1 MTDVL
6 AHVGK
11 RTLIMGILNVT
22 PDSFSDG
29 GRFFE
34 VARALEQARRLVAEG
49 ADIIDIGGESTRPG
63 AHTVSAEEELRR
75 VVPVIQA
82 IRRELSVPISIDTYK
97 AKVAEAALSVG
108 ANMVNDIS
116 ALRFDGQMADLV
128 AHAGVPVILMHMQ
141 GEPRT
146 MQANPV
152 YGDVVGDIKEFF
164 AERIKFSLTHGI
176 AKQHILIDPGIGF
189 GKRVEHNIEILRR
202 LGEFQEL
209 GCPLVIGTSRKFFI
223 GRLGRPHAEPL
234 PVHERLEGTI
244 ASNAIAVLHGAQVV
258 RVHDVGAMK
267 KALAI
272 IDAVR
277 YGLEEPVQA

>member
-63 AHTVSAEEELRR
+63 AQAVSGEEELRR

-152 YGDVVGDIKEFF
+152 YRDVVGDIKEFF
-164 AERIKFSLTHGI
+164 AERIKCSLTHGI

-223 GRLGRPHAEPL
+223 GRLGRSHAEPL

>member
-6 AHVGK
+6 AHLGK

-63 AHTVSAEEELRR
+63 AQAVSAEEELRR

-128 AHAGVPVILMHMQ
+128 AQAGVPVVLMHMQ

-152 YGDVVGDIKEFF
+152 YRDVVGDMKEFF
-164 AERIKFSLTHGI
+164 AERIQCSLTHGI

-189 GKRVEHNIEILRR
+189 GKTVEHNIAILRR

-244 ASNAIAVLHGAQVV
+244 ASNAIAVLHGAQIV
-258 RVHDVGAMK
+258 RVHDVEPMK

-277 YGLEEPVQA
+277 YGLEEPV

>member
-6 AHVGK
+6 AHAGK

-29 GRFFE
+29 GVFFE
-34 VARALEQARRLVAEG
+34 GARALEQARRLVAEG

-63 AHTVSAEEELRR
+63 AQAVSAEEELRR
-75 VVPVIQA
+75 VVPVIRA

-128 AHAGVPVILMHMQ
+128 ARAGVPVILMHMQ

-152 YGDVVGDIKEFF
+152 YGDVVEDIKEFF
-164 AERIKFSLTHGI
+164 AERIEFSLTHGI

-202 LGEFQEL
+202 LGEFQKFD
-209 GCPLVIGTSRKFFI
+209 CPLVIGTSRKFFI

-277 YGLEEPVQA
+277 YGLEERVQA

>member
-6 AHVGK
+6 AHIGK

-63 AHTVSAEEELRR
+63 AQAVSAEEELRR

-116 ALRFDGQMADLV
+116 ALRFDGQMAELV
-128 AHAGVPVILMHMQ
+128 AQAGVPVILMHMQ
-141 GEPRT
+141 GEPKT

-152 YGDVVGDIKEFF
+152 YRDVVGDMKEFF
-164 AERIKFSLTHGI
+164 AERIEFSLTHGI

-272 IDAVR
+272 VDAVR
-277 YGLEEPVQA
+277 YGLEERVQA

>member
-6 AHVGK
+6 AHIGK
-11 RTLIMGILNVT
+11 RTLVMGILNVT

-49 ADIIDIGGESTRPG
+49 ADILDIGGESTRPG
-63 AHTVSAEEELRR
+63 AHAVSAEEELRR

-97 AKVAEAALSVG
+97 AKIAEAALSVG

-116 ALRFDGQMADLV
+116 ALRFDGQMAKLV

-152 YGDVVGDIKEFF
+152 YGDVVGDIKEFLS
-164 AERIKFSLTHGI
+164 ERIEFALSHRI
-176 AKQHILIDPGIGF
+176 EKQRILIDPGIGF